1 MINQKT
7 RICLV
12 KFYKKFK
19 TIERI
24 ITMENKLKK
33 VGCKIK
39 ELRSQRGISQIEL
52 AKKIGLSQTN
62 LSNIERGRTTTTLQ
76 NLFKIQEVLQCRMA
90 DFFDE
95 EDASEETASVDAAE
109 SSSVSID
116 DAIKVLQLIK
126 ELSLKNK
133 M

>member
-1 MINQKT
+1 
-7 RICLV
+7 
-12 KFYKKFK
+12 
-19 TIERI
+19 
-24 ITMENKLKK
+24 MEDKLKK
-33 VGCKIK
+33 VGYKIK

-76 NLFKIQEVLQCRMA
+76 NLFKIQDVLQCRMA
-90 DFFDE
+90 DFF
-95 EDASEETASVDAAE
+95 EDDAVLVDDAAVDAAE
-109 SSSVSID
+109 NSSVSID

-126 ELSLKNK
+126 ELSIKNK